1 VKLAHLADLHL
12 GFRQYARLTPQGV
25 NQREA
30 DVALVF
36 RRALD
41 AVAETA
47 PDIVVV
53 AGDLFH
59 SVRPTNTAI
68 LDAFQQ
74 FQRLRAR
81 LPGVPIVLLP
91 GNHDTPRAVE
101 TGTILKLFEA
111 AVDGVHVV
119 PPYQPRRLAFE
130 ALGLSVLGVPHFAW
144 SLPAPPPITAD
155 PEARFNVLL
164 THREVEGVLP
174 REAAASDYGSVPIK
188 RSDLNAGA
196 FDYVA
201 LGHYHVATQVDR
213 NACYAGSLEYVTTN
227 PWWEATQRGVAAAGL
242 KGWLLVEL
250 GTGEPR
256 IRFQPVEPARRVLDL
271 EPIHGAGLGAAEL
284 DRAVAGAAHGI
295 RGGLEGQIVR
305 QLVWDVDRLTARDL
319 NHAAVRDLKT
329 RALHYRLDLRRPT
342 VQREVG
348 VSAAGRRQ
356 TLDELVAEHLRA
368 RILPP
373 GVSRER
379 VLALA
384 EAYLAAVGREEG

>member
-30 DVALVF
+30 DVAQAF

-41 AVAETA
+41 AVADAA

-68 LDAFQQ
+68 LEAFRQ
-74 FQRLRAR
+74 FRRFRGR
-81 LPGVPIVLLP
+81 LPGVPIVLLA

-101 TGTILKLFEA
+101 TGSILSLFEA
-111 AVDGVHVV
+111 ALEGMYVV
-119 PPYQPRRLAFE
+119 GAYQPRRLAFE
-130 ALGLSVLGVPHFAW
+130 GLGLSLLAVPHFAW
-144 SLPAPPPITAD
+144 SVTARPEVAPD
-155 PEARFNVLL
+155 PEARFNVLV

-174 REAAASDYGSVPIK
+174 REAAASDYGSQPIK
-188 RSDLNAGA
+188 RSDLNAA
-196 FDYVA
+196 EFDYVA
-201 LGHYHVATQVDR
+201 LGHYHVATRVDR
-213 NACYAGSLEYVTTN
+213 NAYYAGSLEYVTTN
-227 PWWEATQRGVAAAGL
+227 PWWEAGQRGVAPAGQ

-250 GTGEPR
+250 GGKEPR
-256 IRFQPVEPARRVLDL
+256 VAFRVVEPARRVIDL
-271 EPIHGAGLGAAEL
+271 EPIHGAGLDAAGL
-284 DRAVAGAAHGI
+284 DAAIAERAGGI
-295 RGGLEGQIVR
+295 RGGLDGQIVR

-319 NHAAVRDLKT
+319 NHAAIRELKT
-329 RALHYRLDLRRPT
+329 TALHYRLDLRRPMP
-342 VQREVG
+342 QREVG
-348 VSAAGRRQ
+348 IAAGGRRQ
-356 TLDELVAEHLRA
+356 TLEELVAEHLRA

-384 EAYLAAVGREEG
+384 EAYLAAGGREEG